1 MKQFIYIISSLILLS
16 SCSTLDSIDRLVS
29 TVNPIYNIKPNGNS
43 GYLVSL
49 PIMSNTRRIEITKY
63 IKSNYI
69 LRDSNKVDELKSF
82 SKLSIENRIGD
93 KKNLMKLMDNDS
105 FVVKSDKSGIDGSI
119 YVYSIKVMS
128 NSRKAELIHYL
139 KEIYTDA
146 VLFSDAQI
154 KSFISMLSLN
164 NYGDMNYLNNITKP
178 DSASIIQISFDDR
191 SIDMNSK
198 LEYIYFWNYSNF
210 RFLVPLLP
218 FFNEKHKRNQCVNRA
233 IEACFKNKMDGVLI
247 YPTLNHFKLYKNQ

>member
-1 MKQFIYIISSLILLS
+1 M
-16 SCSTLDSIDRLVS
+16 STI
-29 TVNPIYNIKPNGNS
+29 NPIYNIKPNGKS

-69 LRDSNKVDELKSF
+69 SRDS
-82 SKLSIENRIGD
+82 
-93 KKNLMKLMDNDS
+93 
-105 FVVKSDKSGIDGSI
+105 
-119 YVYSIKVMS
+119 
-128 NSRKAELIHYL
+128 
-139 KEIYTDA
+139 EIYTDT
-146 VLFSDAQI
+146 VLFSEAQI
-154 KSFISMLSLN
+154 KSFISQIKSIISASSLN
-164 NYGDMNYLNNITKP
+164 SHSYMKYLNNITKP